1 MLVPLPIALWVFAG
15 VADFLSYTTRSA
27 DWQLVAY
34 YCLIGGVCGAALAA
48 AAGFLD
54 LSGLPLG
61 PGRRTAMIHMIFN
74 VIALL
79 TAGANVA
86 IRWDTP
92 GHAGPRL
99 LSLVT
104 IFLIAISGW
113 LGGELVYVHRVG
125 VDPAVSRNPPH

>member
-1 MLVPLPIALWVFAG
+1 MLVPLPIGLWIFAG
-15 VADFLSYTTRSA
+15 VADLASYLTGST

-34 YCLIGGVCGAALAA
+34 YCLIGGVVGAALAA
-48 AAGFLD
+48 VAGLLD
-54 LSGLPLG
+54 LSGLPQT
-61 PGRRTAMIHMIFN
+61 PARRTGVFHMVLN

-86 IRWDTP
+86 FRWDAP

-113 LGGELVYVHRVG
+113 LGGELVYVYRVG
-125 VDPAVSRNPPH
+125 VDPVVSRRAR